1 MFEHC
6 VTLNEFNRGYLQLL
20 MADISDEQLDHQ
32 PADGLHSIRW
42 ILAHLA
48 VVSDYGFKLLG
59 QPLRCPLAWHA
70 AYGPTS
76 AAGTARVVRPSR
88 DDLLLAIEKGY
99 AALCEALKSVAP
111 GILDGPHEVE
121 LLKNSNLKSKA
132 DLTAHILATHFATH
146 LGQLSTLRRL
156 MGRAPLF

>member
-20 MADISDEQLDHQ
+20 MADISEDQLDQQ
-32 PADGLHSIRW
+32 PQDGLHSIRW

-59 QPLRCPLAWHA
+59 QPLRCPMAWHA
-70 AYGPTS
+70 GYGPTS
-76 AAGTARVVRPSR
+76 PAGTASSVRPSR
-88 DDLLLAIEKGY
+88 DELLHAIEDGY
-99 AALCEALKSVAP
+99 TALCEAVKSAAP
-111 GILDGPHEVE
+111 GILDGLHDVE
-121 LLKNSNLKSKA
+121 LLKKSNLQTKA